1 MSEGKVLVDD
11 FVKFENLE
19 SDLQRISEKI
29 GLREVELPRA
39 KSGFNKEKR
48 HYSLYYD
55 DENVEFIRRI
65 CNIEIELFGY
75 EFDDRRSS

>member
-1 MSEGKVLVDD
+1 MNKIIKSQNRIETKYISNSVDINQLLIKSI
-11 FVKFENLE
+11 KF
-19 SDLQRISEKI
+19 
-29 GLREVELPRA
+29 
-39 KSGFNKEKR
+39 GFIKTYPKR
-48 HYSLYYD
+48 YVYSLYYD